1 MGLFG
6 TRLVAA
12 TPGGPV
18 QDVRDGRWRLPDEG
32 EEQPPHLGYRQRQQ
46 VQQLDGYEALVRA
59 ACCARCFLLVR
70 PPCRAW

>member
-12 TPGGPV
+12 TPARPV

-32 EEQPPHLGYRQRQQ
+32 EEQPPHLRYRQR
-46 VQQLDGYEALVRA
+46 QQLDGYEVLVRA
-59 ACCARCFLLVR
+59 ACCFLLVR